1 MRMTFPREC
10 YDPETLKLMSRAFDA
25 AWDEVELVLASS
37 TVNSTGLK
45 TVMAVRIMLA
55 VRDGEHEPARLKE
68 LALDA
73 IASVY

>member
-1 MRMTFPREC
+1 MTFPREC
-10 YDPETLKLMSRAFDA
+10 YYPETLKLMSRAFNA
-25 AWDEVELVLASS
+25 AWDEVLAGS
-37 TVNSTGLK
+37 TVDPTGLK
-45 TVMAVRIMLA
+45 TVMAIRIMTA